1 MNNHLITQQQ
11 QSLVPSPSSNV
22 APTNDDNTITNNSS
36 QLGAFQTV
44 EPPIPPDQKRRR
56 KRRRQRGRA
65 PTFTTPYL
73 NATRLLQ
80 TGYFRE
86 AAEAI
91 ARAYPDKTPSV
102 CSLARPEKVSYKALQ
117 VYKTP
122 IEGVFYNKVPKAASS
137 TLAGINRRIAVHWG
151 NRLYGN
157 KSKTLPRPDPS
168 SLFVLTPREEWAKE
182 VSCTHR
188 EFHVVGAGRFYGNR
202 VDDKSFL
209 WGSLRDPAARALSR
223 VFFFQISQGGFGDD
237 DETILSILKGSN
249 NPQTGC
255 VSKGRGGSQLQYL
268 ALTPLDDWVAW
279 GKDFPTKVQRPDLVE
294 EQVRNVTQEYDRTN
308 GRVCCYPTT
317 IAWAQCR

>member
-1 MNNHLITQQQ
+1 M
-11 QSLVPSPSSNV
+11 
-22 APTNDDNTITNNSS
+22 
-36 QLGAFQTV
+36 
-44 EPPIPPDQKRRR
+44 
-56 KRRRQRGRA
+56 
-65 PTFTTPYL
+65 

-91 ARAYPDKTPSV
+91 ARAYPDKTPRI

-151 NRLYGN
+151 NRLHGN
-157 KSKTLPRPDPS
+157 KSMTLPRPDPS

-202 VDDKSFL
+202 VDDNSFL

-279 GKDFPTKVQRPDLVE
+279 G
-294 EQVRNVTQEYDRTN
+294 
-308 GRVCCYPTT
+308 
-317 IAWAQCR
+317 

>member
-1 MNNHLITQQQ
+1 MLERAPLRRKQHLARRLVLLVALAIGVWNLLSQFHGTHDLQNYYSYLWDGSSPSWEFEGMLNETMSAQQQQQQQ

-22 APTNDDNTITNNSS
+22 APTNDDNTITNNNNNNNSS

-44 EPPIPPDQKRRR
+44 EPPIPPNQKRRR
-56 KRRRQRGRA
+56 KGRRQRRRA
-65 PTFTTPYL
+65 PPTLTTPYL

-151 NRLYGN
+151 NRLHGN
-157 KSKTLPRPDPS
+157 ESMTLPRPDPS
-168 SLFVLTPREEWAKE
+168 SLLVLTPREEWAKE
-182 VSCTHR
+182 VSCTHQ
-188 EFHVVGAGRFYGNR
+188 EFHVVGAGRFYGKR

-209 WGSLRDPAARALSR
+209 WGSLRD
-223 VFFFQISQGGFGDD
+223 
-237 DETILSILKGSN
+237 
-249 NPQTGC
+249 
-255 VSKGRGGSQLQYL
+255 RG
-268 ALTPLDDWVAW
+268 
-279 GKDFPTKVQRPDLVE
+279 
-294 EQVRNVTQEYDRTN
+294 
-308 GRVCCYPTT
+308 
-317 IAWAQCR
+317 